1 MYDHI
6 HICMIYKKILHR
18 KTCRTVLDNSEVRLD
33 QMFVASLVKKSISS
47 FTSFSFSIRKIIFHS
62 HVGFRLGEEVKI
74 LSIEKNILLFASGG
88 EYDHQQL
95 LTDSYIKQN
104 YA

>member
-1 MYDHI
+1 MKI
-6 HICMIYKKILHR
+6 ENIQKILHR

-47 FTSFSFSIRKIIFHS
+47 HHFSFSISKIISHS
-62 HVGFRLGEEVKI
+62 HVGFLPGEEVKI
-74 LSIEKNILLFASGG
+74 LSTEKIILLFALYR

-95 LTDSYIKQN
+95 LTDSCIEQN
-104 YA
+104 YT